1 MPMAPRP
8 NSMGLP
14 ASSNITSYWSNRRAC
29 DPPSASSALAAASPD
44 TEPDS
49 PVEAD
54 SSLVAPRRIQTG
66 QNSLS
71 AVAKNLVPQT
81 GQVRA
86 SCRADPNSRPG
97 CCMGSPGSGF
107 THSTLLQRRLAH
119 RRVLG
124 KQSGLGLPRK
134 PSPPPS
140 AWCDIYPQHLPLSC
154 RSLSSRTRLYRRILA
169 DHESFSLFSSLS
181 DTPALEIDL

>member
-1 MPMAPRP
+1 
-8 NSMGLP
+8 MGLP

-29 DPPSASSALAAASPD
+29 NPPSASSALAAANPN

-54 SSLVAPRRIQTG
+54 SPLVAPRRIQTG
-66 QNSLS
+66 QNPLS
-71 AVAKNLVPQT
+71 AAAKNFVPQI

-86 SCRADPNSRPG
+86 SCRTDPSSGPG
-97 CCMGSPGSGF
+97 CSMGSPGSGF
-107 THSTLLQRRLAH
+107 KDSALLQRPLAH

-124 KQSGLGLPRK
+124 KQTDLGHPRK

-140 AWCDIYPQHLPLSC
+140 AWCENDPRHLSLSC
-154 RSLSSRTRLYRRILA
+154 HLLSSGTRLYTRILA
-169 DHESFSLFSSLS
+169 DQGNFF
-181 DTPALEIDL
+181 TFFVTR

>member
-14 ASSNITSYWSNRRAC
+14 ASSNITSYWSNRRGC
-29 DPPSASSALAAASPD
+29 DPPLASSALAAANPD

-54 SSLVAPRRIQTG
+54 SPLVAPRRIQTG

-71 AVAKNLVPQT
+71 PVAKNFVPQT

-86 SCRADPNSRPG
+86 SCCGDPSSLPG
-97 CCMGSPGSGF
+97 PSDSAF
-107 THSTLLQRRLAH
+107 TASALLQRRQV
-119 RRVLG
+119 RRRARG
-124 KQSGLGLPRK
+124 KWTDVGCLRKTSLPPR
-134 PSPPPS
+134 
-140 AWCDIYPQHLPLSC
+140 AWCAIDPQHLPLSC
-154 RSLSSRTRLYRRILA
+154 RSLSSDIHFEQNGNGTAKFFTL
-169 DHESFSLFSSLS
+169 
-181 DTPALEIDL
+181 